1 MSVHKLI
8 IIFIINKVRSQNKAL
23 ISSFCGKVTHET
35 KQTKLFMIFLSNF
48 YFSDYFFL
56 RFCMI
61 SHY

>member
-23 ISSFCGKVTHET
+23 ISFCGKVTHET

-48 YFSDYFFL
+48 YFSHYFFL